1 MEYLDERFPHPP
13 LMPVDPVIRAK
24 TRMVLHYIE
33 KDLYGLLESVKSS
46 GEKKASNA
54 KQQLKDNLMMSL
66 DFIQEKKFF
75 LSDDF
80 SIIDCSMAPILW
92 RLPEYGI
99 QLPASAKPIMKY
111 ADRIFGKEALSDII
125 YMHTYLG
132 KQLIKAL
139 ESHRPLFIEEPM
151 PVERVDILREVKSKF
166 KGIDVVVGNIATAN
180 AAEEL
185 INAGADAVKVGI
197 GPGSIC
203 TTRVVAGVGVPQLTA
218 VIDVYEIN
226 QNILMPHLQ
235 MIFFHL
241 T

>member
-1 MEYLDERFPHPP
+1 MHTMTLYSDPESAQSHRVRIVLGEKDLVFNVEDVSNGENNEDLIALNPNNTTPTFVDRNLVLYESRVIMEYLDERFPHPP

-46 GEKKASNA
+46 GEKKSTAA
-54 KQQLKDNLMMSL
+54 KQKLKDNLMMSL

-111 ADRIFGKEALSDII
+111 ADRIFERTS
-125 YMHTYLG
+125 
-132 KQLIKAL
+132 
-139 ESHRPLFIEEPM
+139 FIENLSEQ
-151 PVERVDILREVKSKF
+151 
-166 KGIDVVVGNIATAN
+166 
-180 AAEEL
+180 EE
-185 INAGADAVKVGI
+185 
-197 GPGSIC
+197 
-203 TTRVVAGVGVPQLTA
+203 
-218 VIDVYEIN
+218 EIRSE
-226 QNILMPHLQ
+226 
-235 MIFFHL
+235 F
-241 T
+241 